1 MIRKKFFFIKDI
13 NVVRNVP
20 ILQTRVEPAVPY
32 ELEMGSNEKMLDD
45 TRNKFIN
52 AENNTPANFVKKK
65 DETLTTKL
73 D

>member
-1 MIRKKFFFIKDI
+1 M
-13 NVVRNVP
+13 P

-32 ELEMGSNEKMLDD
+32 ELEMGSNERILDD

-52 AENNTPANFVKKK
+52 IENNTPANLVKKK